1 MSLSRFILFASLVSV
16 SLVDVSDFM
25 FACITD
31 YILSVYEAFASVSRV
46 CVEVELSLVTNKVFK
61 IVKV

>member
-31 YILSVYEAFASVSRV
+31 NILSVYEAFASVSRV
-46 CVEVELSLVTNKVFK
+46 CVEV
-61 IVKV
+61 